1 MDKRQCTLNDNA
13 MAMPRE
19 ALGDPSLGDQLTR
32 KRRAK
37 RKALSREQRSH
48 RKCKASPS
56 AKLMLAVNGKARA
69 PPKRSCARPRPGRP
83 DATVLLTAPAPGH
96 RTHRIAATV
105 ACAPLQ
111 SATHIDLQHA
121 ARTYHMRHS
130 GQPARTY
137 RRRRHMTQHVRM
149 FSQRR

>member
-48 RKCKASPS
+48 RKSKASPS

-96 RTHRIAATV
+96 GPSTCGKNIPHAALGPTGKDIP
-105 ACAPLQ
+105 AKEKHD
-111 SATHIDLQHA
+111 ATHTHVHA
-121 ARTYHMRHS
+121 KTPRKCPVLTIIFRCKTS
-130 GQPARTY
+130 CTK
-137 RRRRHMTQHVRM
+137 
-149 FSQRR
+149 